1 MLPIDPTVSLG
12 APVPQGPRAYRSR
25 IRALG
30 PLAGLLPAAV
40 LGGLALLLLR
50 GDGSAITGAGGF
62 ALSVLAAPL
71 MLVAGVPLTTSTT
84 ARTAAVVASA
94 VMWLLLGLVAARRS
108 TRRPVASWGDFWKE
122 FAWLA
127 AGVWLG
133 VLGSLVAVDLL
144 LGRPLF

>member
-1 MLPIDPTVSLG
+1 MDPTASLG

-30 PLAGLLPAAV
+30 PIAGLLPAAV

-50 GDGSAITGAGGF
+50 GDGSSIAGVGGF

-71 MLVAGVPLTTSTT
+71 MLVAGVPLSTSTT
-84 ARTAAVVASA
+84 ARTVAIAASA
-94 VMWLLLGLVAARRS
+94 AMWLLLGVVAARRS

-133 VLGSLVAVDLL
+133 VLGALVAVDLL
-144 LGRPLF
+144 LGRPLL